1 MSSVSSAIAAP
12 VTEPRWQ
19 RRKDARPAEVLTAAL
34 EIFTERGFAGARLD
48 DIAARAGVSKG
59 TLYLYYANKE
69 ELFKA
74 VVRENILPAVAAA
87 ENLAATPDVAPTQL
101 LEWLMRGWFERL
113 GDSKTSAIPKL
124 IIAEAGN
131 FPELARFYDTEVVA
145 RFRRAHRLILERG
158 IASGEFRPLPIEE
171 ALMIMAAPMMMMAM
185 WRHAILPHLDRAPQI
200 DPLRFLETHIDMV
213 LAALRPAVV
222 PAVKVGAKAAAAPGR
237 TSGTARVKAV
247 SSASASPVKKIAS
260 RNKVKST

>member
-1 MSSVSSAIAAP
+1 MSAIPSAP
-12 VTEPRWQ
+12 PASPPAEPRWQ
-19 RRKDARPAEVLTAAL
+19 RRKEARPAEVLTAAL

-59 TLYLYYANKE
+59 TLYLYYTNKE

-87 ENLAATPDVAPTQL
+87 ENLAATKDVAATRL

-131 FPELARFYDTEVVA
+131 FPELARFYDSEVVA

-158 IASGEFRPLPIEE
+158 IATGEFRALPIEE

-185 WRHAILPHLDRAPQI
+185 WRHAILPHLARAPQI
-200 DPLRFLETHIDMV
+200 DPQRFLETHIDMV
-213 LAALRPAVV
+213 LAALRPVSAMRR
-222 PAVKVGAKAAAAPGR
+222 PALRATASAPRKPARKKVKAA
-237 TSGTARVKAV
+237 
-247 SSASASPVKKIAS
+247 
-260 RNKVKST
+260 

>member
-1 MSSVSSAIAAP
+1 MSIIPSPAAT
-12 VTEPRWQ
+12 TEPRWQ

-34 EIFTERGFAGARLD
+34 ELFTERGFAGARLD

-69 ELFKA
+69 DLFKA
-74 VVRENILPAVAAA
+74 VVRENLVPAVTAA
-87 ENLAATPDVAPTQL
+87 ENLAATPNVAPTQL
-101 LEWLMRGWFERL
+101 LEWLMRGWFQRL

-158 IASGEFRPLPIEE
+158 IASGEFRALPIEE
-171 ALMIMAAPMMMMAM
+171 ALMIMAAPMIMMAM

-213 LAALRPAVV
+213 LAALRPSVV
-222 PAVKVGAKAAAAPGR
+222 AAVKVGAKAAAAPGR
-237 TSGTARVKAV
+237 TSGTARSKKV
-247 SSASASPVKKIAS
+247 SLASASPIPKIAS
-260 RNKVKST
+260 RTKVKST

>member
-34 EIFTERGFAGARLD
+34 EIFAERGFAGARLD

-69 ELFKA
+69 DLFKA
-74 VVRENILPAVAAA
+74 VVRENLVPAVTAA
-87 ENLAATPDVAPTQL
+87 ENLAATPNVAPTQL

-171 ALMIMAAPMMMMAM
+171 ALMIMAAPMLMMAM
-185 WRHAILPHLDRAPQI
+185 WRHAILPHLDRPPQI
-200 DPLRFLETHIDMV
+200 DPRRFLETHIDMV
-213 LAALRPAVV
+213 MAALRPAAAT
-222 PAVKVGAKAAAAPGR
+222 PVKVRAAAAPAAR
-237 TSGTARVKAV
+237 TPATARVKKA
-247 SSASASPVKKIAS
+247 SSVPASPVKKIAS